1 MSNAV
6 DVAALDY
13 DVPEKRILQD
23 VDLSVAKGEVVAI
36 MGQSGSGK
44 TSLLKCMTG
53 LVKPSAG
60 KIVIEGQDIVPMRE
74 RDLDTVRLKMGL
86 VFQYAALFDSLT
98 VFENVSF
105 GLAYHRSISRGE
117 MKKIVEERLADVGME
132 GTEELYP
139 SQLSGGMQKRV
150 GLARALAMEPDILFY
165 DEPTSG
171 LDPVIARNIDDLI
184 LETRDRLGMTSV
196 VVSHDIR
203 SIFKI
208 ADRAAMLHEGR
219 IGAEGTPQD
228 LRASNDP
235 SVRTFIGDA

>member
-1 MSNAV
+1 MNAV
-6 DVAALDY
+6 EVDALQY

-23 VDLSVAKGEVVAI
+23 INLAVANGDVVAI

-53 LVKPSAG
+53 LVKPSSG
-60 KIVIEGQDIVPMRE
+60 KIVIEGHDIVPMKE
-74 RDLDTVRLKMGL
+74 RDVDDVRLKIGL

-98 VFENVSF
+98 VYENVSF
-105 GLAYHRSISRGE
+105 GLAYHRSLSRRE
-117 MKKIVEERLADVGME
+117 MRRIVAERLADVGME
-132 GTEELYP
+132 GTEGLYP

-203 SIFKI
+203 SIFRI
-208 ADRAAMLHEGR
+208 ADSVAMLHEGR
-219 IGAEGTPQD
+219 IVTQGTPAE
-228 LRASNDP
+228 LRGSTDP
-235 SVRTFIGDA
+235 AVREFIGDA